1 MSGLNEFMV
10 KFAGPRESKIFLKEF
25 LVAWERERIFLTFSV
40 APYEGG
46 VWNIRVDLPEKYP
59 FKSPSIGMYIII
71 LNELNNSFSIG
82 FMNRIFHPNID
93 EM

>member
-10 KFAGPRESKIFLKEF
+10 KFAGPRESKSF
-25 LVAWERERIFLTFSV
+25 FSKNFSFFCYAFSCFV

-59 FKSPSIGMYIII
+59 FKSPSIGKYIDNPREISTKYM
-71 LNELNNSFSIG
+71 LT
-82 FMNRIFHPNID
+82 
-93 EM
+93 